1 MFFVYK
7 YETIYMSVF
16 ANITNCFEW
25 ILLKLRTKNNNVNEW
40 KKEEERMNER
50 RRKKKKILLFKNYY

>member
-40 KKEEERMNER
+40 KKNE
-50 RRKKKKILLFKNYY
+50 RRKKKKKKILII